1 MFYRSAISAGS
12 RRVLGAVLVAATV
25 MTGVVAAG
33 GTAEAATTAETTAA
47 NAVLSIM
54 NTERAAHHLPAL
66 GMSTALISSAHRHNL
81 WMAQDNT
88 LSHQLPGEPYFGT
101 RISQAGVQW
110 HAAAENI
117 GWTTNRTTS
126 GADGLE
132 TAMYNETPPNDGHR
146 LNILSTAVHY
156 VGVDVYIDARTGKL
170 WLTEDFADVSGV
182 VAPTAAQIAKHNPI
196 GVLDSATVL
205 PGHQVRL
212 VGWAVDPDNKSRA
225 AADRGVLRRQVRR
238 AAPGI
243 GGPAGRRRALPRR
256 PDPRLQHRADAAGRP
271 AHHQHL
277 RDQHRHGQ
285 RLTPVGIAPCCLI
298 GQPAERT
305 TSLTSRPTPDRTTS

>member
-1 MFYRSAISAGS
+1 MSFRSAISAES
-12 RRVLGAVLVAATV
+12 RRLLGAVLVAATV

-33 GTAEAATTAETTAA
+33 GTAEAATAAETTAA
-47 NAVLSIM
+47 NAVLSMM
-54 NTERAAHHLPAL
+54 NAERAAHRLPAL
-66 GMSTALISSAHRHNL
+66 RMSTALISSAHRHNL
-81 WMAQDNT
+81 WMAQANT

-132 TAMYNETPPNDGHR
+132 AAMYNETPPNDGHR
-146 LNILSTAVHY
+146 RNILSTAVHY

-212 VGWAVDPDNKSRA
+212 VGWAVDPDNKSVPLLIAVYYDGKYAGRHQASVARPDVA
-225 AADRGVLRRQVRR
+225 ARYHAGPTLGYNIVLTL
-238 AAPGI
+238 
-243 GGPAGRRRALPRR
+243 PAGRHTIYTYAINIGTGNAS
-256 PDPRLQHRADAAGRP
+256 PRLGYRT
-271 AHHQHL
+271 
-277 RDQHRHGQ
+277 
-285 RLTPVGIAPCCLI
+285 RLV
-298 GQPAERT
+298 
-305 TSLTSRPTPDRTTS
+305 